1 MLKKSKLLFI
11 ASAFVLCFSTF
22 VLGQRTTG
30 DIEGTITD
38 PQGAAVPNVTVT
50 VTSADSTGA
59 AGTTSG
65 FRRTV
70 QSNSQGFFRL
80 SQVPP
85 GVYNVATDPVSG
97 FAAGAVNNIRVAVD
111 NTTTVT
117 VQLSVS
123 GADAV
128 VDVDASD
135 LAPIDSGG
143 TKVQTTISAERIELL
158 PKGVDFTSVL
168 KTIPGTRP
176 EGLAG
181 GVSIDGASGSENAF
195 YIDGQEVTNF
205 RTGTLNANNA
215 IPTQFLQELQV
226 KSSGFEA
233 EFGGATGGVIS
244 AITKG
249 GSNNWHG
256 DFGIA
261 FNTQKFN
268 GNPRPS
274 LLRFTNGSGANFL
287 QRAEY
292 ISPPKAKGVDYFPTM
307 SLSGPIVKDKMWF
320 FASYAPQIFTQ
331 DVTTDFYTNASATQ
345 LGTAAPRVYRFSERY
360 NASQTY
366 EYAFARIDA
375 QPTQQIRLNGSFLW
389 NPLVNEG
396 VIPFSTV
403 SLGGNP
409 ASLTANGQTY
419 SGADLYGRQGG
430 RQTANN
436 VRGEIAWTPTSN
448 FFMTGRISRGF
459 LNQKP
464 FNYMVFNGTS
474 YRCIVGGSYCPT
486 NEQDP
491 SPSLTKFDVSVRTN
505 IEADASYLFSTGSVR
520 HDLKGGYQWFRIK
533 NDVDAGYKD
542 KGIIRIYMGF
552 TIQDIGAASTPSPNA
567 IGAGELI
574 RFGTV
579 GSAENT
585 NQSIYIQDKIQF
597 GGRVTFNAGVRLEK
611 EDLPSF
617 NGLAPPIN
625 FGWSDKVAP
634 RLGVAVSLN
643 NSGTAKVWGSFG
655 RFFDRLK
662 FELPRGS
669 FGGDFYRWDYFEI
682 FANSPNWRTF
692 TIPQILGT
700 WNDAPGGNC
709 PTTGFIAP
717 GALSRCQY
725 DYRIASNNPNAT
737 IYTGQVDPNL
747 KPFQQDE
754 FTFGYQQEFW
764 GKYVLGSRF
773 TWKDVKWA
781 IEDAGILTP
790 DFSEAYI
797 IGNPGSGLHAQVLRD
812 LGYQKSVKPQRD
824 YRAWEISLDRRLANN
839 FYFNVNYTWSR
850 LYGNYSGLASSDE
863 NGRTS
868 PGVNRFFD
876 LPYIGFT
883 YKGEPDNGL
892 LATDRTHVVNSFGAY
907 VYNWLGRNTNST
919 TFSYFTTFQ
928 SGTPQTTLVSFH
940 SSGTPIPLNGRGDM
954 GRTEMFTQTDFAV
967 SHRYKFGR
975 DGKFTLIGDLN
986 IINLFDEKNVTS
998 VFNTLSA
1005 VAVTE
1010 AALGFSDPVV
1020 AANALT
1026 SGQLYNT
1033 VQTFLNGAPNRKDI
1047 RYGMANGYQGPRSV
1061 RFGVRVQF

>member
-1 MLKKSKLLFI
+1 
-11 ASAFVLCFSTF
+11 
-22 VLGQRTTG
+22 
-30 DIEGTITD
+30 
-38 PQGAAVPNVTVT
+38 
-50 VTSADSTGA
+50 
-59 AGTTSG
+59 
-65 FRRTV
+65 
-70 QSNSQGFFRL
+70 
-80 SQVPP
+80 
-85 GVYNVATDPVSG
+85 
-97 FAAGAVNNIRVAVD
+97 
-111 NTTTVT
+111 
-117 VQLSVS
+117 
-123 GADAV
+123 
-128 VDVDASD
+128 
-135 LAPIDSGG
+135 
-143 TKVQTTISAERIELL
+143 
-158 PKGVDFTSVL
+158 
-168 KTIPGTRP
+168 
-176 EGLAG
+176 
-181 GVSIDGASGSENAF
+181 
-195 YIDGQEVTNF
+195 
-205 RTGTLNANNA
+205 
-215 IPTQFLQELQV
+215 
-226 KSSGFEA
+226 
-233 EFGGATGGVIS
+233 
-244 AITKG
+244 
-249 GSNNWHG
+249 
-256 DFGIA
+256 
-261 FNTQKFN
+261 
-268 GNPRPS
+268 
-274 LLRFTNGSGANFL
+274 
-287 QRAEY
+287 
-292 ISPPKAKGVDYFPTM
+292 
-307 SLSGPIVKDKMWF
+307 
-320 FASYAPQIFTQ
+320 
-331 DVTTDFYTNASATQ
+331 
-345 LGTAAPRVYRFSERY
+345 
-360 NASQTY
+360 
-366 EYAFARIDA
+366 
-375 QPTQQIRLNGSFLW
+375 
-389 NPLVNEG
+389 
-396 VIPFSTV
+396 
-403 SLGGNP
+403 
-409 ASLTANGQTY
+409 
-419 SGADLYGRQGG
+419 
-430 RQTANN
+430 
-436 VRGEIAWTPTSN
+436 
-448 FFMTGRISRGF
+448 
-459 LNQKP
+459 
-464 FNYMVFNGTS
+464 
-474 YRCIVGGSYCPT
+474 
-486 NEQDP
+486 
-491 SPSLTKFDVSVRTN
+491 
-505 IEADASYLFSTGSVR
+505 
-520 HDLKGGYQWFRIK
+520 
-533 NDVDAGYKD
+533 
-542 KGIIRIYMGF
+542 MGF

-812 LGYQKSVKPQRD
+812 LGYQKSLKPQRD

-919 TFSYFTTFQ
+919 TFSYFTTFANGAEVFPNARFAM
-928 SGTPQTTLVSFH
+928 STADLEFWTAESNLSLPEPLRGLVAGTRAVVNPRRARFTGFAPGAEVAPGIRSVPMPGHTVGHVGYHIESQGQRLLV
-940 SSGTPIPLNGRGDM
+940 T
-954 GRTEMFTQTDFAV
+954 
-967 SHRYKFGR
+967 
-975 DGKFTLIGDLN
+975 GDLAN
-986 IINLFDEKNVTS
+986 HAVLALARPDWPFSFD
-998 VFNTLSA
+998 
-1005 VAVTE
+1005 
-1010 AALGFSDPVV
+1010 SDPALASTTRRRVLEM
-1020 AANALT
+1020 AAT
-1026 SGQLYNT
+1026 
-1033 VQTFLNGAPNRKDI
+1033 D
-1047 RYGMANGYQGPRSV
+1047 
-1061 RFGVRVQF
+1061 RVQLLAYHFPWPGLGHVEARGQGFGWVPSPWRWG